1 MKERSSSLPM
11 ISISKRRKL
20 HITFPYIKQVY
31 TGIYVPNSV
40 GMYNF
45 NFCKLYRR
53 RNSTSL

>member
-1 MKERSSSLPM
+1 MKERSFSLPT
-11 ISISKRRKL
+11 ISIGKRRKL
-20 HITFPYIKQVY
+20 CSTFPYIKQIY
-31 TGIYVPNSV
+31 TGIYMPNSV